1 MANRRRTPT
10 PAERQRDAERTRAA
24 LLDAAQA
31 EFAAKGLAGA
41 RVSEIAARAGV
52 NKQLISYYFDGKDG
66 LYEAILQ
73 RWYAQER
80 EIAKPE
86 LPLEDVVLGYLRA
99 GIHQRD
105 GQRMFIREC
114 LDEDITQ
121 VSFEPDAPEIE
132 DLRRRQH
139 DGEISDDLDPAFMLL
154 AFQAIV
160 AASVVFPRDVKR
172 YLGLEPDSP
181 EYEAHASE
189 QLRHIIRR
197 LAR

>member
-86 LPLEDVVLGYLRA
+86 LPSPNYPTCTPTSG
-99 GIHQRD
+99 
-105 GQRMFIREC
+105 
-114 LDEDITQ
+114 
-121 VSFEPDAPEIE
+121 P
-132 DLRRRQH
+132 
-139 DGEISDDLDPAFMLL
+139 
-154 AFQAIV
+154 
-160 AASVVFPRDVKR
+160 AAS
-172 YLGLEPDSP
+172 S
-181 EYEAHASE
+181 S
-189 QLRHIIRR
+189 
-197 LAR
+197 